1 MDSEAN
7 NKAVRANIH
16 MDFRVIEVLI
26 TNLIQNLISEVIEAV
41 CGVPMAPMVPD
52 FDIAFMLQSSNP

>member
-41 CGVPMAPMVPD
+41 WRPP
-52 FDIAFMLQSSNP
+52 